1 MSGED
6 EMPTNTSEDMETQAE
21 DIQTEEMSGE
31 DEMPSTSNTSDD
43 MEAQAKDIP
52 ARKRGKISPFSPYL
66 CCCCCCFFV
75 LWEGFG
81 CVRKDALD
89 IV

>member
-75 LWEGFG
+75 LW
-81 CVRKDALD
+81 
-89 IV
+89 